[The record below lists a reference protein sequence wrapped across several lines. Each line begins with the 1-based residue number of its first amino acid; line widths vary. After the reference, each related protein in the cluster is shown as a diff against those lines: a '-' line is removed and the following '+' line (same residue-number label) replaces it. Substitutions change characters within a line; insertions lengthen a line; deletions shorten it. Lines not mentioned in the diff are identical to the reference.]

1 MCLIHCFNFQLKS
14 MWCWVTL
21 HPSQIHWFSF
31 LSPLGHSNIQ
41 NLDIKPFCFYFKSDI
56 FWANS
61 NILMIFRL
69 LFGPLP
75 IPAITCLYYH
85 YRLPPPPSPHYKY
98 HSQEDSPVE
107 STFVHIS
114 IFTFIFVFSY
124 SCPDSLVLKGSDD
137 GDDLPSD
144 SKDHPY
150 DWIHS
155 QVWDDD
161 WLVLQQ
167 HLVLCSFLLK
177 SLRNISG
184 PPTTSIASLKTHSLN
199 LLTNLLHHHHH
210 SENLEPGWP
219 LEWNKFFFYL
229 RWKL

>member
-1 MCLIHCFNFQLKS
+1 MVL
-14 MWCWVTL
+14 
-21 HPSQIHWFSF
+21 
-31 LSPLGHSNIQ
+31 SNIASVA
-41 NLDIKPFCFYFKSDI
+41 NTLVLLPFTVRSFKYSEFGYQAI
-56 FWANS
+56 LFLFQKWYFWANS

-167 HLVLCSFLLK
+167 HLVVCNFLIK
-177 SLRNISG
+177 SARSISG
-184 PPTTSIASLKTHSLN
+184 PPTTSIASLKTHSLC
-199 LLTNLLHHHHH
+199 LLTNLLI
-210 SENLEPGWP
+210 
-219 LEWNKFFFYL
+219 
-229 RWKL
+229 R